1 MRSRRHADEG
11 SITAAA
17 LVLLIISTG
26 LTLSAA
32 SLAWTQ
38 RRQLASF
45 KASTERAAEMA
56 DIADA
61 VQASLEELD
70 PGEPDWFGSR
80 VYTDISLLEREG
92 GCTITLEDIS
102 SRFSINSLNKK
113 MIRETEIRS
122 FLLPDMGAD
131 AFQQDREDEG
141 FAMDILAR
149 FGHIFKEE
157 FLESY
162 AASWGFWN
170 INTADEF
177 SLAKLFSEVTDNEA
191 AAEEF
196 HHKLRERR
204 RRVTLVR
211 PEELEEFIGVHWF
224 DRVFPCIN
232 AFPSI
237 NIHFAPGWVLK
248 QILSYPAFRVTAP
261 EAVAGE
267 LTALRDSRAILQDEL
282 YSMIPVQEKDED
294 GNILLPREQNRLFA
308 YLGTVTWFWRISVKK
323 EQSLLTRVI
332 ARIPDKRG
340 PEGELHRGLHRE
352 YRSVGGVLP
361 W

>member
-1 MRSRRHADEG
+1 VKSRRHADEG

-45 KASTERAAEMA
+45 RTSTERAVAMTE
-56 DIADA
+56 IADT
-61 VQASLEELD
+61 VQASLAKLD
-70 PGEPDWFGSR
+70 PSEPDWSGSK
-80 VYTDISLLEREG
+80 VFTEISLLEREG
-92 GCTITLEDIS
+92 SCTITLEDIS
-102 SRFSINSLNKK
+102 SRFSINSLNTK
-113 MIRETEIRS
+113 MISETEVSS
-122 FLLPDMGAD
+122 FLLPGMGAG
-131 AFQQDREDEG
+131 AFQQDRENDG
-141 FAMDILAR
+141 FAVDILAR
-149 FGHIFKEE
+149 FGHVFREE
-157 FLESY
+157 FLANY
-162 AASWGFWN
+162 ATSRGYWN

-177 SLAKLFSEVTDNEA
+177 SLKKVFAEITGNEA

-196 HHKLRERR
+196 HHRLRERCR
-204 RRVTLVR
+204 TVVLVR

-237 NIHFAPGWVLK
+237 NIHFTPDWVLK

-261 EAVAGE
+261 EAVALE
-267 LTALRDSRAILQDEL
+267 LSSLRNSRAILQEEL
-282 YSMIPVQEKDED
+282 PDIVPVQEKDED
-294 GNILLPREQNRLFA
+294 GNIVLPKEQNRLFA
-308 YLGTVTWFWRISVKK
+308 YMGTITWFWQISVEKDK
-323 EQSLLTRVI
+323 SLLTRVV

-340 PEGELHRGLHRE
+340 PEGELHRE
-352 YRSVGGVLP
+352 YRTVHEVLP

>member
-1 MRSRRHADEG
+1 MRSRRHTDEG
-11 SITAAA
+11 SITAAS

-45 KASTERAAEMA
+45 RASTERADEMVK
-56 DIADA
+56 IADS
-61 VQASLEELD
+61 VQKSLEELD
-70 PGEPDWFGSR
+70 PPEPDWPGSR
-80 VYTDISLLEREG
+80 VFSDISSLEREG
-92 GCTITLEDIS
+92 SCTITLEDIS

-113 MIRETEIRS
+113 MISETEIRS
-122 FLLPDMGAD
+122 FLLPGMGAD
-131 AFQQDREDEG
+131 TFQQDREDDG
-141 FAMDILAR
+141 FAVDILAR

-157 FLESY
+157 FLANY
-162 AASWGFWN
+162 ATSREYWN

-177 SLAKLFSEVTDNEA
+177 SLKKVFAEITGNEA

-196 HHKLRERR
+196 HRRLRERR
-204 RRVTLVR
+204 RTVTLVR

-232 AFPSI
+232 AFPSV
-237 NIHFAPGWVLK
+237 NIHFTSDWVLK

-261 EAVAGE
+261 EAVARE
-267 LTALRDSRAILQDEL
+267 LSSLRDSRAILQEEL
-282 YSMIPVQEKDED
+282 PDMIPVQEKDEE
-294 GNILLPREQNRLFA
+294 GNIVLPKEQNRLFA
-308 YLGTVTWFWRISVKK
+308 YMGTVTWFWRISVKK
-323 EQSLLTRVI
+323 DQTLLTRVI
-332 ARIPDKRG
+332 ARVPDKRG
-340 PEGELHRGLHRE
+340 PEGELHRE
-352 YRSVGGVLP
+352 YRTVYKVLP

>member
-1 MRSRRHADEG
+1 VRSRRHVDEG

-32 SLAWTQ
+32 SLAWSQ

-45 KASTERAAEMA
+45 RASTEKAADMA

-61 VQASLEELD
+61 VQAALEELD
-70 PGEPDWFGSR
+70 PGEPDWSGSAAF
-80 VYTDISLLEREG
+80 TDISLLERER
-92 GCTITLEDIS
+92 GCTITLKDIS

-113 MIRETEIRS
+113 MISETEVRS
-122 FLLPDMGAD
+122 FLLPGMGAD
-131 AFQQDREDEG
+131 AFQQDREDDG
-141 FAMDILAR
+141 FAVDILAR
-149 FGHIFKEE
+149 FGHVFREE
-157 FLESY
+157 FLANY
-162 AASWGFWN
+162 ATSWGYWN

-177 SLAKLFSEVTDNEA
+177 SLKKVFAEITKNEA

-196 HHKLRERR
+196 HHRLRERR
-204 RRVTLVR
+204 RTVTLVR

-232 AFPSI
+232 AFPSV
-237 NIHFAPGWVLK
+237 NIHFAPDWVLK

-261 EAVAGE
+261 ETVAGE
-267 LTALRDSRAILQDEL
+267 LISLRNSRSIQQEEL
-282 YSMIPVQEKDED
+282 SGMIPVQEKDED
-294 GNILLPREQNRLFA
+294 GNIVLPKEQNRLFA
-308 YLGTVTWFWRISVKK
+308 YMGTFTWFWRIRIKK
-323 EQSLLTRVI
+323 DHSLLTRVI
-332 ARIPDKRG
+332 ARVPDKRG
-340 PEGELHRGLHRE
+340 PEGELHRE
-352 YRSVGGVLP
+352 YRTVYKVLP

>member
-32 SLAWTQ
+32 SLAWAQ

-45 KASTERAAEMA
+45 RASTERAADMA

-70 PGEPDWFGSR
+70 PGEPDWSGSA
-80 VYTDISLLEREG
+80 VYTDISVLEREG
-92 GCTITLEDIS
+92 SCTITLEDIS
-102 SRFSINSLNKK
+102 SRFAINSLNKK
-113 MIRETEIRS
+113 MISETEVSS
-122 FLLPDMGAD
+122 FLLPGMGAG
-131 AFQQDREDEG
+131 AFQQDREDDG
-141 FAMDILAR
+141 FAVDILAR
-149 FGHIFKEE
+149 FGHVFKEE
-157 FLESY
+157 FLERY
-162 AASWGFWN
+162 ATSWGYWN

-177 SLAKLFSEVTDNEA
+177 SLTKVFAEITGNEA

-196 HHKLRERR
+196 HQKLRERR
-204 RRVTLVR
+204 RTVTLVR

-237 NIHFAPGWVLK
+237 NIHFAPDWVLK

-267 LTALRDSRAILQDEL
+267 LTSLRDSRAILQEEL
-282 YSMIPVQEKDED
+282 PDMIPVQEKDED
-294 GNILLPREQNRLFA
+294 GNIVLPKEQNRLFA
-308 YLGTVTWFWRISVKK
+308 YMGTITWFWRISVKK
-323 EQSLLTRVI
+323 DQTLLTRVI
-332 ARIPDKRG
+332 ARVPDKRG
-340 PEGELHRGLHRE
+340 PEGELHRE
-352 YRSVGGVLP
+352 YRSVSEVLP